1 MVRKRMGVG
10 AGLAMWWRG
19 GCGWGATGGQRGATQ
34 ACVMTT
40 TTKKRVP
47 HTSTSDSEDK
57 YENGIFAMVQCCPL
71 YWLVGGIIQA
81 ELQYKANI
89 GPKGGVWGA
98 PLPLMEA
105 CIAIFPLRVL
115 TEVYT
120 TSRHKNSNNKEEGGY
135 RLCYSFSF
143 IIW

>member
-1 MVRKRMGVG
+1 MLPFV
-10 AGLAMWWRG
+10 
-19 GCGWGATGGQRGATQ
+19 
-34 ACVMTT
+34 
-40 TTKKRVP
+40 
-47 HTSTSDSEDK
+47 
-57 YENGIFAMVQCCPL
+57 
-71 YWLVGGIIQA
+71 WLVGGIIQA

-143 IIW
+143 II